1 MQDWFL
7 DESRFP
13 KLLGWIIWGMGES
26 PTQLI
31 ISTSAALNY
40 AATHPNADTI
50 YCASDMILQI
60 DSDAACLLV
69 APGAREA
76 KQGGGMAR
84 VRNIQIVRA

>member
-1 MQDWFL
+1 
-7 DESRFP
+7 
-13 KLLGWIIWGMGES
+13 MGES